1 MLPSST
7 RKERYVL
14 FINKLEIE
22 ENGTTIQDVNFHR
35 GLNLIVDSTP
45 SPDTEGKPT
54 SGNGVGKTTVLRL
67 IDFCFG
73 GDAKQIYTNR
83 EQKQPIVE
91 VQDYLTNQRVLIR
104 LTLSGNPDKIDSHT
118 KYVIERNF
126 LKDLKKKILRINGRS
141 FSSVQKF
148 IDQLGGDL
156 FNLASGAKPS
166 FRQLVPRNIR
176 IDPPAVDNTLRYL
189 GNYLQG
195 PEYETLFLFLLGIS
209 LTDRAPIV
217 SKLRTEKDFLKR
229 LEAQPREEL
238 ALALDKNTDDIRAA
252 QLRRSQLNIDPKYSE
267 KLKHLDDLKYTQ
279 SLLASQL
286 TAGRLR
292 ASLIK
297 DAQKQVRSKKS
308 LINVEEL
315 RALYGEASNLL
326 ENLETSFEQL
336 VAYNNAMVEARSEFI
351 GRELP
356 NISQKNA
363 ELERNIIASQNDI
376 DHLKADLSKL
386 NTTQE
391 LEKVSEELG
400 QLFEVKGRLSS
411 KIEQIDDERKKVSSL
426 NDELKRIDK
435 MAFSKD
441 MKERIQ
447 EQLRQ
452 LNRHFYHFSQSMYGE
467 DSGVTFREKKDRK
480 SGKSYYEFYV
490 FSPNNSSSGKKQ
502 GEIAAFDMGYTLF
515 AREQHIPCLDF
526 LLYDQKE
533 LMHGNQLVQIL
544 HDSQEDNI
552 QVIVSILADKIP
564 EELNADQWIVLR
576 LSQKEKLFK
585 F

>member
-1 MLPSST
+1 M
-7 RKERYVL
+7 

-45 SPDTEGKPT
+45 SPDAEGKPT

-67 IDFCFG
+67 IDFCLG

-91 VQDYLTNQRVLIR
+91 VLDYLTNQRVLIR
-104 LTLSGNPDKIDSHT
+104 LTLSGNPDKIDPKT

-126 LKDLKKKILRINGRS
+126 LKDPKKKILCINGRS
-141 FSSVQKF
+141 FSKIQKF
-148 IDQLGGDL
+148 TDQLGGDL
-156 FNLASGAKPS
+156 FRLKSGARPS
-166 FRQLVPRNIR
+166 FRRLVSRNIR

-195 PEYETLFLFLLGIS
+195 TEYETLFLFLLGIP
-209 LTDRAPIV
+209 LADRAPIV
-217 SKLRTEKDFLKR
+217 NKLRTEKDFLKR

-252 QLRRSQLNIDPKYSE
+252 QLRRSQLNVDPKYSE

-279 SLLASQL
+279 SQLASQL
-286 TAGRLR
+286 TASRLR
-292 ASLIK
+292 ASLIR
-297 DAQKQVRSKKS
+297 DAQKQVQSKRS
-308 LINVEEL
+308 LIDVEEL

-356 NISQKNA
+356 NINQKNV
-363 ELERNIIASQNDI
+363 ELERNMIANQNDI
-376 DHLKADLSKL
+376 DHLKAELTKL

-391 LEKVSEELG
+391 LEKMSEELG

-411 KIEQIDDERKKVSSL
+411 QIEQIDDERKKVSSL
-426 NDELKRIDK
+426 DEELKRIDK
-435 MAFSKD
+435 LAFSKD

-447 EQLRQ
+447 EQLRK

-515 AREQHIPCLDF
+515 AREQQIPCLDF

-544 HDSQEDNI
+544 HDSHEANI

-576 LSQKEKLFK
+576 LSQKKKLFK

>member
-1 MLPSST
+1 M
-7 RKERYVL
+7 

-195 PEYETLFLFLLGIS
+195 PEYETLFLFLLGIP

>member
-1 MLPSST
+1 M
-7 RKERYVL
+7 